1 MTKRVGVIGLGI
13 MGSSYAK
20 NLLLAG
26 YEVCGS
32 DPLIEA
38 QDRLT
43 KQGGTAHATTG
54 DWLADC
60 DLIIL
65 SLLSPVVMRTVAD
78 ELATLLKAGQ
88 IVIETGT
95 FALTDKEAAR
105 DTLSGASIILLDC
118 PVSGTGA
125 QAMNADIL
133 MMMSGPPNAIKTA
146 RPFVEHLTKGII
158 VAGAFG
164 AGTQFKFVANHA
176 VALHNTAAAET
187 LAYADALGLDR
198 DMIYDMLSTGAGQSR
213 MSDLRMPLMIS
224 GAYDPPTATLK
235 MFEKDL
241 NVIGDDIARLD
252 LHAPMFDACVE
263 LYAQASQT
271 LPETYDTAS
280 VFEVYSSKRTQ

>member
-1 MTKRVGVIGLGI
+1 MTKRVGVIGLEI

-26 YEVCGS
+26 YEVRRS
-32 DPLIEA
+32 DPLSEA

-43 KQGGTAHATTG
+43 ELGRKAHETTG

-105 DTLSGASIILLDC
+105 DTLSAASVILLNC

-133 MMMSGPPNAIKTA
+133 MLMPGPPNAIKTA
-146 RPFVEHLTKGII
+146 RPVVEHLTKGGHCCGC
-158 VAGAFG
+158 VPRR
-164 AGTQFKFVANHA
+164 H
-176 VALHNTAAAET
+176 TAQIC
-187 LAYADALGLDR
+187 R
-198 DMIYDMLSTGAGQSR
+198 QSR
-213 MSDLRMPLMIS
+213 RC
-224 GAYDPPTATLK
+224 AT
-235 MFEKDL
+235 
-241 NVIGDDIARLD
+241 
-252 LHAPMFDACVE
+252 
-263 LYAQASQT
+263 
-271 LPETYDTAS
+271 
-280 VFEVYSSKRTQ
+280 

>member
-1 MTKRVGVIGLGI
+1 MTKRVGVIGLEI

-26 YEVCGS
+26 YEVRRS
-32 DPLIEA
+32 DPLSEA

-43 KQGGTAHATTG
+43 EPGGKAHETTG

-78 ELATLLKAGQ
+78 ELATLVKAGQ

-105 DTLSGASIILLDC
+105 DTLSAASVILLNC

-133 MMMSGPPNAIKTA
+133 MLMPGPPNAIKTA
-146 RPFVEHLTKGII
+146 RPVVEHLTKGGI
-158 VAGAFG
+158 VAGAFR
-164 AGTQFKFVANHA
+164 AGTQLKFVANHG
-176 VALHNTAAAET
+176 VALHNTAAVET
-187 LAYADALGLDR
+187 LAYVDALGLDH
-198 DMIYDMLSTGAGQSR
+198 DMLSTGAGQSR

-235 MFEKDL
+235 RFEKDL
-241 NVIGDDIARLD
+241 NVIGDDIACLD
-252 LHAPMFDACVE
+252 LHAPMFDTCVGH
-263 LYAQASQT
+263 YAQASRT
-271 LPETYDTAS
+271 LPETHDTVS
-280 VFEVYSSKRTQ
+280 VFGVYNSKYA